1 MSLRVVARIEAKPDK
16 VEEVRELL
24 LALIEPTRREQGC
37 VTYELLQ
44 NREDPCDFTFVEEW
58 ACDSDLDAHAAS
70 DHLRT
75 IGAKLSSV
83 TSTRPDIRKYK
94 LLA

>member
-1 MSLRVVARIEAKPDK
+1 MSLRVVARIQARPEK
-16 VEEVRELL
+16 VDEVRELL

-44 NREDPCDFTFVEEW
+44 NRDDPCDFTFVEEW
-58 ACDSDLDAHAAS
+58 ACDADLDAHAAS

-75 IGAKLSSV
+75 IGTKLAPV
-83 TSTRPDIRKYK
+83 VAAQPDIRKYE
-94 LLA
+94 LLG

>member
-1 MSLRVVARIEAKPDK
+1 MSLRVVARIQAKPDK
-16 VEEVRELL
+16 VAEVRELL

-44 NREDPCDFTFVEEW
+44 NREDSCDFTFVEEW
-58 ACDSDLDAHAAS
+58 ACDADLDAHAAS
-70 DHLRT
+70 DHLST
-75 IGAKLSSV
+75 IGAKLAPL
-83 TSTRPDIRKYK
+83 TTTRPDIRKYE